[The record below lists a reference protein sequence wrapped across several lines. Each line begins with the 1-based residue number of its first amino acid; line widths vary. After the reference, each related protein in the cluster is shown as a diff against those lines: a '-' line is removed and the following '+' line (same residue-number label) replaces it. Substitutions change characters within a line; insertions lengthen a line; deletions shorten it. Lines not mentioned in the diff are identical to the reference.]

1 MSPQSLPPAG
11 PPQAHRTI
19 SYKHSPRCPPKVCP
33 LLAHLR
39 HTGSSPINTHPDV
52 PPKSAPCWP
61 TSGTQDH
68 LLYTLTQMSPQS
80 LPPAGP
86 PQAHRTVS
94 YKHSPRCPPK
104 VCPLL
109 AHLRHTGPSPINT
122 HPDVP
127 PKSAPCWPTSGT
139 QDRLL

>member
-39 HTGSSPINTHPDV
+39 HTG
-52 PPKSAPCWP
+52 
-61 TSGTQDH
+61 
-68 LLYTLTQMSPQS
+68 
-80 LPPAGP
+80 
-86 PQAHRTVS
+86 
-94 YKHSPRCPPK
+94 
-104 VCPLL
+104 
-109 AHLRHTGPSPINT
+109 PSPINT

-127 PKSAPCWPTSGT
+127 PKSAPAGPPQAHRTISYTLT
-139 QDRLL
+139 QMSPSPRCPPQSLPPALNTLIPRCPPMSPPPLIPSPQCHSRHPFSFLVINAMNNKRVVL